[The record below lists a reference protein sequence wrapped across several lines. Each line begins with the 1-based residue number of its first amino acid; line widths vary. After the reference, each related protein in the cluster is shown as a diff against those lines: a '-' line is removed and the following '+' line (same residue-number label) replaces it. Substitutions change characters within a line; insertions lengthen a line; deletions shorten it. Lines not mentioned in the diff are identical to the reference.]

1 MLVTA
6 MYTTVTRGITEA
18 DDELASLV
26 EAARGGDR
34 AACAAL
40 IGRYRRVALAYAT
53 ARLRDHDAAEDVAQE
68 AFVKALSR
76 LSTLRKP
83 ERFGAWLMQLVR
95 HQCED
100 AARRRKVRE
109 VLPLDNE
116 LLTNSVTPES
126 QALDADRV
134 NRLTHALSRLPEHSR
149 VPMQLFYVSGLSY
162 KEIAL
167 ALSLSET
174 TVQGRLAQGLRLL
187 RRRLNSE
194 DFLP

>member
-18 DDELASLV
+18 EDELTSLV
-26 EAARGGDR
+26 EAARGGDTH
-34 AACAAL
+34 ACTTL

-68 AFVKALSR
+68 AFVKALLR

-83 ERFGAWLMQLVR
+83 ERFGPWLMQLVR

-109 VLPLDNE
+109 ALPLDTE
-116 LLTNSVTPES
+116 LLTDRVTPES
-126 QALDADRV
+126 EVLDADRLK
-134 NRLTHALSRLPEHSR
+134 RLSHALVCLPEASR

-167 ALSLSET
+167 ALNLSET